1 MKKNFCSIIVFFFL
15 FFGKVCSA
23 NNLQVYYAG
32 FSFLGDK
39 KGQFNGMPL
48 TTQLLQEKINNIDAI
63 SYVITD
69 NLKKTNPKNF
79 KLNFSMADLEKGESI
94 IMSIG
99 IVKESHTEEY
109 NTFSRVYNNNI
120 ELFLQILFY
129 DFKER
134 KLIAAIPIYGE
145 LNFITEIK
153 ATNMDK
159 LKYLKQFYFNEL
171 INQQGQKIG
180 VSSEIKRILE
190 NFELK
195 EKYSNRIGVTN
206 VYVEDSAKKEIP
218 EYILK
223 NIDNF
228 KTALAQNF
236 SASLAFLQGVA
247 VVPYI
252 EGVAI
257 GGLMKQKFVNSAEIY
272 NIQLPNPDFYI
283 EIGISNFKKGLAE
296 TSDISELW
304 QYGSAINFK
313 IFEPLLNKEYLNDR
327 LRRVTN
333 IQRAKG
339 TEIDHWGKFYF
350 NNQML
355 FQEFIMNI
363 SNQDRTWME
372 NASDKN
378 EFKNQLEEVKK
389 LLVKVR

>member
-1 MKKNFCSIIVFFFL
+1 MKKNIFFLIIVSIFFL
-15 FFGKVCSA
+15 GKACKA
-23 NNLQVYYAG
+23 NSLQVYYAG

-39 KGQFNGMPL
+39 KGQFEGMPL
-48 TTQLLQEKINNIDAI
+48 TTQLLKEKINNIDAI
-63 SYVITD
+63 SYIITE

-109 NTFSRVYNNNI
+109 NSYSRVFNNNI

-129 DFKER
+129 DFKEK

-145 LNFITEIK
+145 LNFITEAK
-153 ATNMDK
+153 ATNSDK

-171 INQQGQKIG
+171 VNQQGQKIG
-180 VSSEIKRILE
+180 ISSEVTRIVE

-206 VYVEDSAKKEIP
+206 VYVEDSAKNEIP

-223 NIDNF
+223 NLDNF

-304 QYGSAINFK
+304 QYGSAIKFK

-333 IQRAKG
+333 IQRARG
-339 TEIDHWGKFYF
+339 TDINHWGKFYF

-355 FQEFIMNI
+355 FQELIINI
-363 SNQDRTWME
+363 SKQ
-372 NASDKN
+372 DKN
-378 EFKNQLEEVKK
+378 WIENSSDNNELKNQLDEVKK

>member
-1 MKKNFCSIIVFFFL
+1 
-15 FFGKVCSA
+15 
-23 NNLQVYYAG
+23 
-32 FSFLGDK
+32 
-39 KGQFNGMPL
+39 
-48 TTQLLQEKINNIDAI
+48 
-63 SYVITD
+63 
-69 NLKKTNPKNF
+69 
-79 KLNFSMADLEKGESI
+79 
-94 IMSIG
+94 MSIG

-389 LLVKVR
+389 LLMKVR